1 MRLAMLHAGLAIIG
15 LFAGSSLAG
24 CMGVSGSALNP
35 SFPLVRHDAKRML
48 EEMRA
53 TPLPAQRP
61 IVVLGGYFDPG
72 FVAQGVANRLRHV
85 LEMPPEVISITFFAN
100 GTFDEC
106 RNQVLREVEQAFPTG
121 NPNWTREVDVVAIS
135 MGGLVARHAA
145 RDLGDGSKRL
155 NIARLFTISTP
166 HTGANLASLPT
177 FDRRQLA
184 MREDSAFIAELN
196 DDSTSR
202 DFPIYAYVRLDDT
215 IVGVENA
222 GPPGVV
228 PWWVPN
234 EPFQFAHLSAAE
246 DPRILADIARRLRDE
261 SPIALT
267 PPTPPPGAVGHDEAP
282 TTVPVPKRSR
292 NELADDV

>member
-1 MRLAMLHAGLAIIG
+1 MRMNRLSSTMLL
-15 LFAGSSLAG
+15 SLLCAAVQTG

-35 SFPLVRHDAKRML
+35 SFPLVRHDAKRMM

-106 RNQVLREVEQAFPTG
+106 RAQVLREVEQAFPT
-121 NPNWTREVDVVAIS
+121 NDPNWTREVDVVAIS
-135 MGGLVARHAA
+135 MGGVVARHAA
-145 RDLGDGSKRL
+145 RDLGDGSRRL

-184 MREDSAFIAELN
+184 MREDSDFMAELN
-196 DDSTSR
+196 EDSTSR
-202 DFPIYAYVRLDDT
+202 DFPIYAYVRLDDA

-222 GPPGVV
+222 APPGVV

-261 SPIALT
+261 SPIALS
-267 PPTPPPGAVGHDEAP
+267 PPTPPPGVFQGDEAP
-282 TTVPVPKRSR
+282 PASPVPRRSR
-292 NELADDV
+292 NEMADDV